1 MLYEWKLMNISSS
14 QRCLQVFLPEG
25 PIILSP
31 FLRMEKQNKNV
42 PLILLF
48 FIPKRGN
55 M

>member
-25 PIILSP
+25 PIIL
-31 FLRMEKQNKNV
+31 MEKQNKNV